1 MAIIY
6 DNERYDSFRVIQ
18 LTFAENSVFLSCN
31 TTAFPT
37 VFTES
42 VTAHCPS
49 GGVAFKNRTIKRFC
63 GKRGCILELS
73 KCVI

>member
-49 GGVAFKNRTIKRFC
+49 RGGSV
-63 GKRGCILELS
+63 
-73 KCVI
+73 